1 MELRDYVTL
10 VFRNWVAI
18 AAATGVGL
26 VAAFGLCIWTTPQ
39 YNATSKVVFT
49 GHGGTDGR
57 ALAYAATFAQAR
69 MQTYRV
75 LATTPTVLRPVIAKR
90 GLEVTSTK
98 LAKSVSVEASQIATV
113 LTISVSDANAKNAAG
128 LANDIAGTLINEV
141 NRIENTNGPKPSITG
156 EVAGPASVP
165 KSASSPKTLIYLAIG
180 GILGLLSSVAVLA
193 LREAVVRPAIS
204 GESKPT
210 GSS

>member
-10 VFRNWVAI
+10 VVRNWIAIIVAT
-18 AAATGVGL
+18 AVGL
-26 VAAFGLCIWTTPQ
+26 VAAFGLCLWATPQ
-39 YNATSKVVFT
+39 YTATSKVVFT

-75 LATTPTVLRPVIAKR
+75 MATTPTVLKPVIVKR
-90 GLEVTSTK
+90 GLDVTSAT

-113 LTISVSDANAKNAAG
+113 LTISVSDPNAKNAAG

-180 GILGLLSSVAVLA
+180 GILGLLSSIAVLA

-204 GESKPT
+204 GESKPS